1 MEHQKIEKFLQRLPE
16 VEILVFGDL
25 MLDEYL
31 WGKTERISP
40 EAPVQVVDII
50 REDLRLGGAGNVI
63 NNLVALGC
71 KVRILSILGN
81 DADGLRLQSM
91 LADKGL
97 DTENIFLDRER
108 KTSRKTRILASNQQM
123 MRIDRESREE
133 ISGAMENR
141 VLDRFSELLPQC
153 RLVLVSDYNKG
164 FLTDT
169 LLAGMIRR
177 SRDEKIPVF
186 IDPKGQDFRKY
197 RGATLLTPNRKEALR
212 TARLDA
218 LNDANLRLVGRS
230 LVRDLDLDALV
241 LTRSEEG
248 MTLFLRDEEIDLPTH
263 AREVFDVS
271 GAGDTVLSVL
281 GAGVAAG
288 LSLLESATV
297 ANIAAGIV
305 VGKVGTSTVFP
316 EEILGAANPRILGAD
331 GKIRPLDQLKKLVED
346 ARQNSKTVVFT
357 NGCFDLLHVGHVK
370 YLQQARQCGDLLIL
384 GLNSDASVRRL
395 KGEKRPLIQEHERAH
410 VLAALS
416 CVDFVTIFDEDTPR
430 ELISALRPDI
440 LVKGGDYLPEEV
452 VGKDIVESYGG
463 RVEIIPFVDGRS
475 TTSLINRILEKY

>member
-1 MEHQKIEKFLQRLPE
+1 
-16 VEILVFGDL
+16 
-25 MLDEYL
+25 
-31 WGKTERISP
+31 
-40 EAPVQVVDII
+40 
-50 REDLRLGGAGNVI
+50 
-63 NNLVALGC
+63 
-71 KVRILSILGN
+71 
-81 DADGLRLQSM
+81 
-91 LADKGL
+91 
-97 DTENIFLDRER
+97 
-108 KTSRKTRILASNQQM
+108 
-123 MRIDRESREE
+123 
-133 ISGAMENR
+133 
-141 VLDRFSELLPQC
+141 
-153 RLVLVSDYNKG
+153 
-164 FLTDT
+164 
-169 LLAGMIRR
+169 
-177 SRDEKIPVF
+177 
-186 IDPKGQDFRKY
+186 
-197 RGATLLTPNRKEALR
+197 LTPNRKEALR